1 MQLFKP
7 KLQPADAEDFWLSNS
22 TKNAT
27 LTLINEKISEA
38 KAEKVKIKNWSQF
51 SSKKKKKRHQHIV
64 LFMRNLLVVIK
75 KNRH

>member
-38 KAEKVKIKNWSQF
+38 KAEKVKIKNWS
-51 SSKKKKKRHQHIV
+51 
-64 LFMRNLLVVIK
+64 
-75 KNRH
+75 